1 MEQATHTPGPWMVD
15 KSCMVRRSP
24 SGEWFHEALI
34 CHGDAETHMPIISTV
49 RAREYRPTE
58 REALRPDPITGANAR
73 LMARSPDMLDAFR
86 GVLDAAQ
93 IEADDL
99 DLALFALSDIR
110 RIAEVE
116 IAKATD

>member
-34 CHGDAETHMPIISTV
+34 CHGDAETHMPTIATV

-58 REALRPDPITGANAR
+58 REALWPDPITGANAR
-73 LMARSPDMLDAFR
+73 LMAAAPDL
-86 GVLDAAQ
+86 LAACEGLLA
-93 IEADDL
+93 IARISAADGADL
-99 DLALFALSDIR
+99 NINIR
-110 RIAEVE
+110 RAEAAIAE
-116 IAKATD
+116 ATGQTA

>member
-1 MEQATHTPGPWMVD
+1 MSESKHTPGPWSNPTGSVSVFAQRD
-15 KSCMVRRSP
+15 
-24 SGEWFHEALI
+24 GERVKVGDI
-34 CHGDAETHMPIISTV
+34 HGSIRDGAEQS
-49 RAREYRPTE
+49 
-58 REALRPDPITGANAR
+58 ANAR

-116 IAKATD
+116 TAKATD